1 MNTSYLKKTE
11 KGRTYIFVP
20 ELNKWVYSNLASKEL
35 RKLGIDPQE
44 WFDSTIMGFKDA
56 SFRPKCKH
64 CGKELRWG
72 GITIGYPI
80 KFCSYSCSTSYR
92 YDHPEEYENFINIQ
106 NEIYKNGS
114 VGYMRSNPE
123 KYKDS
128 LESYENFN
136 KNGGAWGLMNKN
148 SEQFQGFHEKMNKF
162 YSNGGSYGYMINH
175 YEEYKDSLD
184 KMKANL
190 EEINSNGGSI
200 NLMRSNPEK
209 YKDSLESY
217 ENSNK
222 NGGAAEVIRN
232 RMNDEEKFIYECKL
246 SKGTAYSKYSDVTE
260 AFLYVQ
266 IFNDKIKV
274 GTSKLLNAECRR
286 LCSVKY
292 NNDNIPPLE
301 DYVFKGAVKDVVEC
315 EYLSKVKNFSN
326 LYSIDSTEIF
336 KLDARASIFNY
347 INEFKLSKIDL
358 TNQSELRY

>member
-1 MNTSYLKKTE
+1 MNTSYFKKTE

-136 KNGGAWGLMNKN
+136 KNGGA
-148 SEQFQGFHEKMNKF
+148 
-162 YSNGGSYGYMINH
+162 
-175 YEEYKDSLD
+175 
-184 KMKANL
+184 
-190 EEINSNGGSI
+190 
-200 NLMRSNPEK
+200 
-209 YKDSLESY
+209 
-217 ENSNK
+217 
-222 NGGAAEVIRN
+222 AEVMRN